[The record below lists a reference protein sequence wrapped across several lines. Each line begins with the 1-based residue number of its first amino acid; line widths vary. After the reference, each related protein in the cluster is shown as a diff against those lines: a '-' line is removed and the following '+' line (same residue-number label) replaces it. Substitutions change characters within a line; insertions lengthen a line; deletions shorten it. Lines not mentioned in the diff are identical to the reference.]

1 MYVIFCKTRKS
12 AMTLFSMRNLV
23 PARKQEN
30 YNPERKTVK
39 ELEIPRKLMYWKIL
53 EINLSKSTY

>member
-1 MYVIFCKTRKS
+1 
-12 AMTLFSMRNLV
+12 MTLFSMRNLV

-53 EINLSKSTY
+53 EINLSKSIY